1 MEKEP
6 LLDFIRYVEKEDPNG
21 RVSSNEG
28 GWQSHDFI
36 AAICDTNPLKEV
48 KDKILLF
55 AYECADAYGFKDY
68 VLRMTNLWI
77 NVNRKGHSNVCH
89 THPGGI
95 LSGAYYVS
103 LPSCCHGPLT
113 MLKPFDMIHIK
124 ESWGCN
130 MNFNRAHENDYND
143 DEYDYYP
150 KEDSCVIFPANLMH
164 RVHRNSSDEDRISI
178 SFNITAYSR
187 HYYGL
192 YPSKGNTA
200 ESTPLSLT

>member
-1 MEKEP
+1 MEKQP
-6 LLDFIRYVEKEDPNG
+6 LLDFIRFVENEDPNG

-36 AAICDTNPLKEV
+36 AAICDINPLKEV

-68 VLRMTNLWI
+68 VLRITNLWI
-77 NVNRKGHSNVCH
+77 NVNRKGNSNVLH

-95 LSGAYYVS
+95 LSGAYYVD
-103 LPSCCHGPLT
+103 LPSCCHGPLSL
-113 MLKPFDMIHIK
+113 LKPFDMIHIK

-130 MNFNRAHENDYND
+130 MNFDRAHENDYND

-164 RVHRNSSDEDRISI
+164 RVHQNSSDEDRISI
-178 SFNITAYSR
+178 SFNIATYST
-187 HYYGL
+187 HYNEL
-192 YPSKGNTA
+192 YPSEGPTPK
-200 ESTPLSLT
+200 STHLSIT